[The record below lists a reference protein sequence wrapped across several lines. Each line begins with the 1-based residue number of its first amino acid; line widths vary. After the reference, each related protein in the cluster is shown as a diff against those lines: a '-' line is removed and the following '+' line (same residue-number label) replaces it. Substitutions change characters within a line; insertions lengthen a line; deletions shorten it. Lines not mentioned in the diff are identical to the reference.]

1 MIFKR
6 SLLAAVAASLLLT
19 PTLHAQPST
28 APAAPAPSR
37 LPALGDAGDEFTP
50 TAERRVG
57 EQIMAELRRDPAYL
71 DDPLLLDYVQ
81 SLWAPLM
88 ASVRAQGHIG
98 VDADPLFAWQP
109 FLVRDRA
116 INAFALPGGH
126 VGVFLGLMAT
136 TGSRD
141 ELASVLAHELAHVT
155 QRHIARSISSASR
168 QSLVG
173 LAAMILGVM
182 AASRSNSSDATQAVI
197 VGSQA
202 AMAQG
207 QLNFS
212 RDMEREADRV
222 GFGMHRQAG
231 FASAGMA
238 AMFEKLDAASRL
250 NDSGAFPYLRSHPLT
265 IERLGEAR
273 SRLEA
278 LPKEEARPNAQ
289 AYAVDHALMQ
299 ARAKSLMDTRVD
311 ALRRLQAGDQQGSPV
326 VIERA
331 GAAFASALASTE
343 LGEPARAQTSLD
355 AARNLLRDK
364 TTPRANLALAV
375 AQAQIHLLAKQ
386 GARALAA
393 LDGVPTDSRAGLL
406 SRAQIAAT
414 AGDPKALRASTEA
427 LQTWVAERPLDSLA
441 WSQLAACARAL
452 GQPLRAVRAEAESF
466 AALGDVG
473 AAIDRFSAAQR
484 LARSDASTPADAIEA
499 SVIDIR
505 LRELQAKRREQLAE
519 QKGNRTP

>member
-37 LPALGDAGDEFTP
+37 LPALGDAGDDFTP

-81 SLWAPLM
+81 SLWTPLM
-88 ASVRAQGHIG
+88 AAARAQGHIG

-136 TGSRD
+136 TNSRD

-155 QRHIARSISSASR
+155 QRHIARGISSASR

-182 AASRSNSSDATQAVI
+182 AAARSNSADATQAVI

-222 GFGMHRQAG
+222 GFGIHRQAG
-231 FASAGMA
+231 FSPAGVA

-278 LPKEEARPNAQ
+278 LPKEETTRPTAQ
-289 AYAVDHALMQ
+289 TYALDHALMQ
-299 ARAKSLMDTRVD
+299 ARAKALMDTRVD
-311 ALRRLQAGDQQGSPV
+311 ALRRLQAGDVQGSPV
-326 VIERA
+326 VVERLSA
-331 GAAFASALASTE
+331 SFAAALASIE
-343 LGEPARAQTSLD
+343 LAEPAKAQTSLD
-355 AARNLLRDK
+355 AARSLLRDN
-364 TTPRANLALAV
+364 TTPRASLALAV
-375 AQAQIHLLAKQ
+375 AQAQIHLLNKQ
-386 GARALAA
+386 GDRALAA
-393 LDGVPTDSRAGLL
+393 LAGVPTDSRAGLL

-414 AGDPKALRASTEA
+414 AGDAKALRASTEA

-484 LARSDASTPADAIEA
+484 LARSAPSTPADAIEA
-499 SVIDIR
+499 SVIDLR
-505 LRELQAKRREQLAE
+505 LRELQAKRKEQLAE
-519 QKGNRTP
+519 LKNNKP